1 VYIDCLL
8 RRVAEGAG
16 GGGGGNFIQ
25 RQSDQG
31 GGGEVSDEMQA
42 VGTIRVSLYDAFFGM
57 TAEEGRLGS

>member
-1 VYIDCLL
+1 M
-8 RRVAEGAG
+8 AEGAG